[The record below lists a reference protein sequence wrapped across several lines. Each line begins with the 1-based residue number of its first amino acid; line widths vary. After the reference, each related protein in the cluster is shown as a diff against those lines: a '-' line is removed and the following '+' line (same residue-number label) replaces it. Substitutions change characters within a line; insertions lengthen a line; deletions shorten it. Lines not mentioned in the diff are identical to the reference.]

1 MNKQLNHFD
10 NVLNEVTGVVS
21 KNKDETRSDENDEDQ
36 PAAKFYDLGFLHS
49 KIIKNVFCCLTEN
62 QHIGNEYH
70 HALPAFLVFIPGLFF
85 LIRVFLELS
94 LLISDAGLYILL
106 YKTDFLSFAALLILL
121 KVS

>member
-1 MNKQLNHFD
+1 MNKQLNYFD

-62 QHIGNEYH
+62 QHIGINQYH
-70 HALPAFLVFIPGLFF
+70 LVYWLF
-85 LIRVFLELS
+85 ECS
-94 LLISDAGLYILL
+94 SQ
-106 YKTDFLSFAALLILL
+106 
-121 KVS
+121 VSSS

>member
-1 MNKQLNHFD
+1 MNKQLNLFD
-10 NVLNEVTGVVS
+10 DVLNEVTS
-21 KNKDETRSDENDEDQ
+21 KIKDETRSDENDEDQ

-49 KIIKNVFCCLTEN
+49 KIIKNVFCCLTDN

-70 HALPAFLVFIPGLFF
+70 HAYRLFECSSQGFFF

-94 LLISDAGLYILL
+94 LLISDVGLYILL